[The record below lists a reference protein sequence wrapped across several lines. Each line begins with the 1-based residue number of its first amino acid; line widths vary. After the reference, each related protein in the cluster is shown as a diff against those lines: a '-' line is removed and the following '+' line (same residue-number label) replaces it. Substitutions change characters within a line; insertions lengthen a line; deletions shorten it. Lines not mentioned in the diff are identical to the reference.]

1 MRGLRYPL
9 LILEQ
14 LGFPLALTQTLQVL
28 ASSCLPQQIFNF
40 GIWLRH
46 MKAENT
52 VWDFRACLIEDN
64 KFRMGVQFNR
74 LIYMYGT
81 RLGSFTCH
89 ARDKENAL
97 VRARDFHVIYLYMV
111 MSRFWYMHRYP
122 SPRRRRTFSGIS
134 PLSLAARISWGS
146 LESHSSA
153 SGHGLTLG
161 ML

>member
-1 MRGLRYPL
+1 MCSLLVALAISRREYFDSKSIPCKSCKRCSSDQHIAETRAVHVLNRSLRLQNGHVVHQTTPSYVQGLNVY
-9 LILEQ
+9 I
-14 LGFPLALTQTLQVL
+14 
-28 ASSCLPQQIFNF
+28 
-40 GIWLRH
+40 
-46 MKAENT
+46 
-52 VWDFRACLIEDN
+52 
-64 KFRMGVQFNR
+64 
-74 LIYMYGT
+74 T
-81 RLGSFTCH
+81 RLGSLTCG
-89 ARDKENAL
+89 ASDKENVL

-134 PLSLAARISWGS
+134 PLSLAARISLVS